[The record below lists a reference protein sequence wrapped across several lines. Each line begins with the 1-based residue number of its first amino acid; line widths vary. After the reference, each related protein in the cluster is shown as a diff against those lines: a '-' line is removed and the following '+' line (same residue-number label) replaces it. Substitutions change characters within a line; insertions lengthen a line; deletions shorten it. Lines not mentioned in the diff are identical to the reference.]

1 MAGKWCI
8 GTVGICVSMWE
19 KGEGK
24 ESARGL
30 KYLHHYTTSA
40 SRA

>member
-24 ESARGL
+24 ESARGSST
-30 KYLHHYTTSA
+30 YTLA